1 MQYED
6 KTGKELQAQRF
17 QMLQDIAAELSA
29 SEVIFPTYFDAAL
42 RIRNLLQAPNL
53 SLHEIANAVTV
64 EPLVS
69 AKLLKMAN
77 SVAFN
82 PSGQAI
88 LDLST
93 AIFRLGINH
102 IRIAALSIATNQ
114 LIRAKGMAE
123 FSDLT
128 QLLWSHS
135 IATAASARVIARH
148 FTNLN
153 PDEALLAG
161 LIHDLG
167 AFYMLYRSLQYD
179 ELRERPDSLK
189 YVVVHWH
196 ESIGVSLLRSLGLP
210 EEIVVATEDHDHP
223 RPLPT
228 PPKTLADIVYIANM
242 LAGGHVDW
250 SMLDSSECPVDRSEI
265 EAAFAEFQ
273 DEIQAE
279 TAEMRSCFS

>member
-17 QMLQDIAAELSA
+17 QMLEDIAAELSA

-42 RIRNLLQAPNL
+42 RIRNLLQDPNL
-53 SLHEIANAVTV
+53 SLHEIANAIAV

-82 PSGQAI
+82 PSGQTI

-93 AIFRLGINH
+93 AIARLGINH

-114 LIRAKGMAE
+114 MIRAKGMAE

-135 IATAASARVIARH
+135 IETAATARVIARH

-189 YVVVHWH
+189 YVIVHWH

-228 PPKTLADIVYIANM
+228 NPKTLADIVYIANM
-242 LAGGHVDW
+242 LAGGHIEW
-250 SMLDSSECPVDRSEI
+250 AMLDNSEYPVDRSEI
-265 EAAFAEFQ
+265 EAAFADLQEQ
-273 DEIQAE
+273 IQAE